1 MHTIRI
7 EHLTADYDA
16 WKAAFDSDP
25 VGRERGGVRAYRVGR
40 AADNPAYVVIDLDF
54 DDEGRALAFRGAL
67 EAMWQMPL
75 ARSVLG
81 GAPQA
86 RLVEQVEAHAY

>member
-54 DDEGRALAFRGAL
+54 DDEVRAMAFRGAL
-67 EAMWQMPL
+67 ESMWQMPL

-81 GAPQA
+81 GAPHA
-86 RLVEQVEAHAY
+86 RLVERVEAHAY